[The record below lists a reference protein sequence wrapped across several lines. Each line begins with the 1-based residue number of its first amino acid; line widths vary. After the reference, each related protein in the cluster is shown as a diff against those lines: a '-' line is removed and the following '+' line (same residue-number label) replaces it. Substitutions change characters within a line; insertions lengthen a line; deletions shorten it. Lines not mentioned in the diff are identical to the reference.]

1 MCWFAGFHS
10 LKCFN
15 PPGLCVFLLFFFFAV
30 FWTCAMPTLRSNFAI
45 IHSMMNLP
53 VNMFQFT
60 SASCGGVTRDP
71 NKLDAHPRSA
81 MRVMKSA
88 INRLLSSYTDVSGD
102 MTDKQRGWSSAECV
116 DCKTEQ
122 GFGETFAPVK
132 ARKKKIYSCR
142 DSEEMNLFHRWQLR
156 ICIEQNNVRVTTST
170 VECRAGWFLSHPG

>member
-15 PPGLCVFLLFFFFAV
+15 PPGLCVFLLFFFCV
-30 FWTCAMPTLRSNFAI
+30 FWTCVMPTLRSNFAI

-102 MTDKQRGWSSAECV
+102 MTDKNSGDGVRLRAWTARLSRVLVKRLHQLKPETKKCIHAE
-116 DCKTEQ
+116 T
-122 GFGETFAPVK
+122 VK
-132 ARKKKIYSCR
+132 R
-142 DSEEMNLFHRWQLR
+142 
-156 ICIEQNNVRVTTST
+156 
-170 VECRAGWFLSHPG
+170 